1 MEKIR
6 LIQNAATFVSDLT
19 VAEIEV
25 LQKQNPMALAIVEPN
40 EHGGEDIVFSVS
52 YKNAAFGNISDT
64 KVEFVD
70 KNAEG
75 KACLTVLIPANLA
88 DRTAYLYDKY
98 AMASNLLKVVEKNAK
113 KALANL
119 TTSKETFAEEFV
131 DLDSESTIADAKKFV
146 DLSSENALAEA
157 LDSADV
163 IINAN
168 SIPDA
173 KTEEKGGKK

>member
-6 LIQNAATFVSDLT
+6 IIQNAATFVSDLT

-52 YKNAAFGNISDT
+52 YKNTAFGSISDN

-70 KNAEG
+70 KNAAG
-75 KACLTVLIPANLA
+75 KACLTVLIPANLT

-98 AMASNLLKVVEKNAK
+98 AMACNLLKVVEKNAK

-119 TTSKETFAEEFV
+119 TTSKEAFAETFI
-131 DLDSESTIADAKKFV
+131 DLDSENTI
-146 DLSSENALAEA
+146 AEA
-157 LDSADV
+157 LEMAD
-163 IINAN
+163 AN
-168 SIPDA
+168 SIPDE
-173 KTEEKGGKK
+173 TEKEGGKK

>member
-6 LIQNAATFVSDLT
+6 LIQNAATFISDLT
-19 VAEIEV
+19 VEEIEV

-40 EHGGEDIVFSVS
+40 ELGGEDIVFSVS
-52 YKNAAFGNISDT
+52 YKNTAFGSISDY

-98 AMASNLLKVVEKNAK
+98 AIASNLLKVVEKNAK
-113 KALANL
+113 KALTNL
-119 TTSKETFAEEFV
+119 TTSKEAFAEAFI
-131 DLDSESTIADAKKFV
+131 DLDSEDTI
-146 DLSSENALAEA
+146 AEA
-157 LDSADV
+157 L
-163 IINAN
+163 

-173 KTEEKGGKK
+173 EIETKGGKK

>member
-40 EHGGEDIVFSVS
+40 EHGGEDIVFSVG
-52 YKNAAFGNISDT
+52 YRNTAFGSISNN

-88 DRTAYLYDKY
+88 DRAAYLYDKY
-98 AMASNLLKVVEKNAK
+98 AIASNMLKVVEKNAK
-113 KALANL
+113 KALTNL
-119 TTSKETFAEEFV
+119 TTSKEAFAEEFV
-131 DLDSESTIADAKKFV
+131 DLDSEDTIA
-146 DLSSENALAEA
+146 EA
-157 LDSADV
+157 FEEADV
-163 IINAN
+163 VINAD

-173 KTEEKGGKK
+173 KTEETGDKK